1 MKNEIKKALE
11 NYDLGF
17 VNPSELIEL
26 FIRVND
32 APSND
37 TPAVNAI
44 SAGVV
49 REREKLLAPLA
60 EKCRLLLE
68 LSIK

>member
-1 MKNEIKKALE
+1 MENEIKKALE
-11 NYDLGF
+11 NYEMGF

-32 APSND
+32 APSD
-37 TPAVNAI
+37 GTPKVNAI
-44 SAGVV
+44 TAGVV

-60 EKCRLLLE
+60 DKCKALLE
-68 LSIK
+68 LSLN